1 MRVTMPTLV
10 LDLESSSMCCNL
22 PLVEWLLSQWGILK
36 DFPQSKCI
44 FFIAFSRQLMVSLA
58 MSAAS
63 VRFSTYAEN
72 LFGMEDQ
79 GQSDTQSESLDICK
93 NVSAFEGSVQCP
105 WILYEEIRKLSSS
118 SRSAQKELWQKKM
131 ENRWWEITNVDW
143 GRAKIGWHS
152 NHHSFQRKLVLK
164 LALYSR
170 EKRSRFAKKALFK
183 LGLHGKSNSCI
194 QSFQQ
199 TFGFSMF
206 LRSDLN
212 HLSAPLLS
220 WHARQSTQIFFL
232 PLFPLF
238 NF

>member
-93 NVSAFEGSVQCP
+93 NVSAFEGSVQFP
-105 WILYEEIRKLSSS
+105 WIFLSYAKKSGNCHHHPDLHKKSCDKRKWKIVDGKSQMLIEGEP
-118 SRSAQKELWQKKM
+118 RSAGTQTTTPSKE
-131 ENRWWEITNVDW
+131 N
-143 GRAKIGWHS
+143 
-152 NHHSFQRKLVLK
+152 
-164 LALYSR
+164 
-170 EKRSRFAKKALFK
+170 
-183 LGLHGKSNSCI
+183 
-194 QSFQQ
+194 
-199 TFGFSMF
+199 
-206 LRSDLN
+206 
-212 HLSAPLLS
+212 
-220 WHARQSTQIFFL
+220 
-232 PLFPLF
+232 
-238 NF
+238 